1 MGRTFI
7 RQDTQIRNSG
17 VSADYDDSLSAGSTL
32 QSGAASLLD
41 DMNAIRSQ
49 LKRSIWADS
58 AGNWYDDLQGSPK
71 RGQSALN
78 SDLLDIEEKPIL
90 FRSQVVVTG
99 GISVPATQNRV
110 VLSVASSETPS
121 ETAAVGSS
129 TAEGAIVAQATSF
142 DTNNQLDLVA
152 GPNGLSP
159 KNLCVV
165 VDQATNDPI
174 LSGGR
179 KIWALLHSEI
189 ATDGHTFND
198 TDQQVMLSFVRQN
211 AAGDAFESCPV
222 ADIESQD
229 INYSYIRRVYFDGIP
244 ETAFLIGAF
253 VDQAGSVDVTLDNAI
268 DNQSGPASQV
278 QDIDWRISDT
288 YTLDF
293 QTSDGGR
300 TLLSI
305 APNAAGDAIS
315 VDVDTLDVNNALD
328 ADFLNG
334 AKFDT
339 GGTEID
345 IGVNAGV
352 IETTGSNDLTVK
364 GAGELWL
371 TDGNKSAGWS
381 LVGLKLT
388 ETSTEWDD
396 LETEYGEVS
405 LAAMLIAAKNPGNA
419 RGTKVYAVVT
429 SDADANVDVGGVGG
443 GTNLDTQLPDMS
455 TGTFITSYD
464 VYLNGELL
472 RGGVD
477 SNADH
482 DYYPGTSL
490 ANGQLRFE
498 FKVKTG
504 DQICVIPYN
513 I

>member
-7 RQDTQIRNSG
+7 RQDTQIRNAG
-17 VSADYDDSLSAGSTL
+17 ESADYDDSLAAGSTL

-49 LKRSIWADS
+49 LKRMVWADA

-71 RGQSALN
+71 RGQAVLN
-78 SDLLDIEEKPIL
+78 SDLLDLEEKRLL
-90 FRSQVVVTG
+90 FRSQVIVAG

-110 VLSVASSETPS
+110 VLSVAGSETPS
-121 ETAAVGSS
+121 EVAAVGAV
-129 TAEGAIVAQATSF
+129 TTEGAVVAQATAF
-142 DTNNQLDLVA
+142 DTNGQLDLVA
-152 GPNGLSP
+152 GSNALSP

-165 VDQATNDPI
+165 VDQTTGDPI
-174 LSGGR
+174 TSSGR
-179 KIWALLHSEI
+179 RVWALLHSEI

-211 AAGDAFESCPV
+211 ATGDALEACPV
-222 ADIESQD
+222 ADIENQD
-229 INYSYIRRVYFDGIP
+229 INYSYVRRIAFDNVP
-244 ETAFLIGAF
+244 EAAFLIGAF
-253 VDQAGSVDVTLDNAI
+253 VDQAGAVDVTLDNAI
-268 DNQSGPASQV
+268 DNQSGPATQA

-288 YTLDF
+288 FTLDF

-300 TLLSI
+300 TLLSL
-305 APNAAGDAIS
+305 APTSGGDTVAF
-315 VDVDTLDVNNALD
+315 DTDDFDVNNAND

-352 IETTGSNDLTVK
+352 IETTGSDDLTIN

-371 TDGNKSAGWS
+371 TDGNKPAGWS
-381 LVGLKLT
+381 LVGIKLS
-388 ETSTEWDD
+388 EDSTEWTD
-396 LETEYGEVS
+396 LETAYGEVS
-405 LAAMLIAAKNPGNA
+405 LAAMLIAAANPGNS
-419 RGTKVYAVVT
+419 RGTKIYAVVT
-429 SDADANVDVGGVGG
+429 ANTDADIDVGGVGG
-443 GTNLDTQLPDMS
+443 GTNLDAQLPDMS
-455 TGTFITSYD
+455 TGTFITAYD

-477 SNADH
+477 SSANH

-498 FKVKTG
+498 FKVKIG